1 MYSGINARACAND
14 FATNAVNLRK
24 NKIALLS
31 TKSEISN
38 GESCSVVYYIEKRSR
53 RNLATD
59 FGETYANRRY
69 HKKDERRKRRVVS
82 PMKKVKDIDKT
93 HFKFLPQTARSISS
107 AKSAIRAI
115 VMAVGLLSLIA

>member
-24 NKIALLS
+24 NKIALPL

-53 RNLATD
+53 SRRNLATD
-59 FGETYANRRY
+59 FGKIYANR
-69 HKKDERRKRRVVS
+69 
-82 PMKKVKDIDKT
+82 
-93 HFKFLPQTARSISS
+93 
-107 AKSAIRAI
+107 
-115 VMAVGLLSLIA
+115 